1 MLKQVEQRLAKLRA
15 ARDVMATECADLESK
30 QARSQ
35 DLAHSC
41 LDKLRKCAPASP
53 PVTAFWLPTN
63 AQSCVTGCGSCPVR
77 MKTAD
82 TRT

>member
-1 MLKQVEQRLAKLRA
+1 MKQQAALREWSAACAQKVAVLKQVEQRLAKLRA

-53 PVTAFWLPTN
+53 SHCILAVH
-63 AQSCVTGCGSCPVR
+63 
-77 MKTAD
+77 
-82 TRT
+82 